1 MGILQDRVALVTGAS
16 RGIGRAVAQA
26 LAREGAKVALCARN
40 VEAARRAA
48 DEISPG
54 DGRVL
59 GFRADVTDKADVRT
73 MVQGLV
79 ARWGG
84 VHILVNN
91 AGMNARIPIEAEDDS
106 QWRAVLDSTVLGTYY
121 VTREVLRTMP
131 IHTQADGRAAPPDG
145 RVPGGRIINISS
157 ILGKFG
163 VPAYTAYCT
172 AKHGIIGFTRA
183 LALEVAGRGITVNA
197 VCPGWVETEMA
208 DLGMRETADAIGISK
223 EEFRRRAIAAVPI
236 QRILDPKE
244 IADLVVYLASD
255 ASAGMTGQAINLCGG
270 QVMS

>member
-1 MGILQDRVALVTGAS
+1 MGMLQDRVALVSGAS
-16 RGIGRAVAQA
+16 RGIGKAIAQA
-26 LAREGAKVALCARN
+26 LAREGAKVAICARN
-40 VEAARRAA
+40 GEAARKAA

-59 GFRADVTDKADVRT
+59 GFRADVTDKGDVRT
-73 MVQGLV
+73 LVQGVV
-79 ARWGG
+79 ARWGV

-91 AGMNARIPIEAEDDS
+91 AGTNARIPIESEDDAG
-106 QWRAVLDSTVLGTYY
+106 WRAVLDSTVLGTYY
-121 VTREVLRTMP
+121 VTREVLRNMP
-131 IHTQADGRAAPPDG
+131 VRPHPESRA
-145 RVPGGRIINISS
+145 PGGRIINISS

-197 VCPGWVETEMA
+197 VCPGWVETDMA
-208 DLGMRETADAIGISK
+208 ALGMRETAEAMAISP
-223 EEFRRRAIAAVPI
+223 EEFRRQAIAAVPI